1 MADFKAT
8 VKALNNGGHVRRNEW
23 GEGSTMCANQDG
35 QLTRVGPD
43 GNTYGWML
51 DLNDINATD
60 WQTVEPTS
68 IHRLN
73 HNQLC

>member
-1 MADFKAT
+1 MADFRAT
-8 VKALNNGGHVRRNEW
+8 VKALNNGGLVRRNEW

-60 WQTVEPTS
+60 WQTVKPTS
-68 IHRLN
+68 IHHSSR
-73 HNQLC
+73 NQLC